1 MIETLLTEY
10 YDPQYQH
17 HEQKKSI
24 ADYTSGHHVRGSCLV
39 AATELT
45 NKACIDAE

>member
-17 HEQKKSI
+17 HEQKNQSRI
-24 ADYTSGHHVRGSCLV
+24 IHRGTMSEVRAWLRDRV
-39 AATELT
+39 
-45 NKACIDAE
+45 N